1 MTTLKKFSYAALIA
15 ASVLNMLIAG
25 ATLAGLFLVDTRNGL
40 NGTEYWLV
48 GNQAFLVAT
57 LLVFIGT
64 LVLFYLLAKG
74 RPEKN
79 CTLVHRRRTF
89 TDHHIIGIQLGDK
102 CAFLFRR
109 VDNWIIRGMMRAS
122 YVSLCSAFSDLLN
135 PRIL

>member
-74 RPEKN
+74 RPEKRIAPWFIAAG
-79 CTLVHRRRTF
+79 LLL
-89 TDHHIIGIQLGDK
+89 IITSLGSSWVTS
-102 CAFLFRR
+102 ALFFFGG
-109 VDNWIIRGMMRAS
+109 WTIGS
-122 YVSLCSAFSDLLN
+122 SGE
-135 PRIL
+135 